1 MPEILGLNKKRCIVL
16 LAIFLNFL
24 AGCYPD
30 PEVPTAVDL
39 QKNPV
44 HFPPPV
50 YLFTENEPT
59 QAGFELGRQLFYD
72 PLLSRDGTVSCG
84 SCHKQFAGFADLDHT
99 VSHGIQ
105 DQLGTRNT
113 PSLTNLRWDKSFF
126 WDGGV
131 THLELVPLSPIT
143 NPIEMGESLSNVIRK
158 LNRNPQYVTA
168 FNKVFHQDSIN
179 SQQLFRAMAQFMG
192 QFVSVSA
199 PYDYY
204 VQGKTDVLSTLQV
217 QGLVV
222 FQNKCATCHTPG
234 LFTDL
239 SFRNNGLDT
248 DFKKDA
254 GRQMIT
260 QEAADAGKF
269 KVPSLRNVA
278 LSAPYMHDGRF
289 RTLSQVLDH
298 YRQGVKKSATLDP
311 VLAKAQ
317 PGISLS
323 EAEKQALLSFL
334 EALTDKK
341 FITDSRFTDP
351 F

>member
-1 MPEILGLNKKRCIVL
+1 MFGFWLLNRKYGLILA
-16 LAIFLNFL
+16 AIFLNFL

-39 QKNPV
+39 QKNPA
-44 HFPPPV
+44 HFPEPV
-50 YLFTENEPT
+50 YLFTDNEPS

-84 SCHKQFAGFADLDHT
+84 TCHKQFAGFADLDHT

-113 PSLTNLRWDKSFF
+113 PSLANLRWDKSFF

-131 THLELVPLSPIT
+131 THLELVPLAPIT
-143 NPIEMGESLSNVIRK
+143 NPVEMGESLSNVVRK
-158 LNRNPQYVTA
+158 LNRSPQYVK
-168 FNKVFHQDSIN
+168 FFKKVFHQDSIN

-192 QFVSVSA
+192 QFVSASA
-199 PYDYY
+199 PYDQY
-204 VQGKTDVLSTLQV
+204 VQGKTNALTATQV
-217 QGLVV
+217 QGLAV
-222 FQNKCATCHTPG
+222 FNSKCASCHTPG

-239 SFRNNGLDT
+239 SFRNNGLDA

-254 GRQMIT
+254 GRQIIT
-260 QEAADAGKF
+260 QLVADAGKF

-278 LSAPYMHDGRF
+278 VSAPYMHDGRF
-289 RTLSQVLDH
+289 RTLAQVLDH
-298 YRQGVKKSATLDP
+298 YSQGVKKSTTLDP
-311 VLAKAQ
+311 VLANAQ
-317 PGISLS
+317 PGIPLS
-323 EAEKQALLSFL
+323 PEEKQQLLSFL
-334 EALTDKK
+334 DALTDKK
-341 FITDSRFTDP
+341 FITDPRFADP

>member
-1 MPEILGLNKKRCIVL
+1 MNGYWVMKRKYGLILA
-16 LAIFLNFL
+16 AIFLNFL
-24 AGCYPD
+24 PGCYPD
-30 PEVPTAVDL
+30 PEVPTAADL

-44 HFPPPV
+44 DFPAPV
-50 YLFTENEPT
+50 YLFTDNEPT

-72 PLLSRDGTVSCG
+72 PLLSRDGTISCG

-113 PSLTNLRWDKSFF
+113 PSLANLRWDKSFF

-131 THLELVPLSPIT
+131 THLELVPLAPIT
-143 NPIEMGESLSNVIRK
+143 NPMEMGESLSNVIRK
-158 LNRNPQYVTA
+158 LNRSPHYVKS
-168 FNKVFHQDSIN
+168 FKKVFHQDSIN

-192 QFVSVSA
+192 QFVSASA
-199 PYDYY
+199 PYDQY
-204 VQGKTDVLSTLQV
+204 VNGKTEALTAMQI
-217 QGLVV
+217 QGLAV
-222 FQNKCATCHTPG
+222 FNSKCATCHMPG

-239 SFRNNGLDT
+239 SFRNNGLDA

-254 GRQMIT
+254 GRQIIT
-260 QEAADAGKF
+260 QSTDDAGKF

-278 LSAPYMHDGRF
+278 VSAPYMHDGRF
-289 RTLSQVLDH
+289 RTLAQVLDH
-298 YRQGVKKSATLDP
+298 YSQGVKKSATLDP
-311 VLAKAQ
+311 VLANAQ

-323 EAEKQALLSFL
+323 TVEKQQLLSFL

-341 FITDSRFTDP
+341 FITDPRFADP